1 MIVAMTGDDE
11 ADDGRWAMA
20 MMIPVMAGGG
30 DGDGDGGDGDRD
42 DDGDNDDNDDGG
54 DGGGGQCWWRSLVP
68 TLPAAMMATR
78 MPARTA
84 MKATILM
91 IATRGHD
98 ADDDCD
104 WRRR

>member
-1 MIVAMTGDDE
+1 
-11 ADDGRWAMA
+11 
-20 MMIPVMAGGG
+20 MMIPAMAGGG
-30 DGDGDGGDGDRD
+30 DGDGDGGEGDRD
-42 DDGDNDDNDDGG
+42 DDGDNDDNDDDGGG

-78 MPARTA
+78 MPTRTA